1 MQFSFYATLPLPLA
15 RLTTMFSWLYFFT
28 ALMLASI
35 VAGDTYTNPA
45 LSGWHSDPS
54 CVFVPEYDN
63 TTFCTAS
70 SFLSTPG
77 LPIMAS
83 KDLRNWK
90 LVGHA
95 LTKPEEIP
103 EFDESLAQ
111 SDGIWAATIRY
122 HQGTFYIV
130 TVYTHTT
137 TTAGRTRFGLILQT
151 TNPYDDD
158 AWKAP
163 IRYQP
168 DYIDPDIFWDCDGKA
183 YITSAGTY
191 LQEVD
196 LRNGSLSEP
205 LSIWNGSQGVFLEGP
220 HIYFKDDFY
229 YLLVAEGGSG
239 LNHSVTIARSRNI
252 TGPYEDNPSNPV
264 LTNRNTTEYFQN
276 IGHADL
282 FQDAHGNWWSAALA
296 WRSGPEAT
304 SYPMGRETVFTP
316 VEWPSGGWPTFAPV
330 RGIEQ
335 GHKLRQSLHVEGD
348 GPFIARPD
356 DVDFTPGSKLP
367 RNFIYWHWPQKTAY
381 VVSPPDHPGTLQLT
395 PSSFSITDG
404 YENITAGYDIGHRTL
419 VARKQTDTLFQYS
432 VDIKFAP
439 KAANEEVGVTAY
451 LNQVQN
457 HALGIVNMQMNA
469 SINATAGQQSALYF
483 RFITSSKGS
492 LESLDKT
499 LVLVPVPE
507 EWKQSPIRLYIQAQN
522 ETHYTFSAASTKK
535 ISDKRVIALGE
546 ASTLIGGQ
554 GDFTGAYRTTC
565 LLLFAFLSSSHFHFR

>member
-1 MQFSFYATLPLPLA
+1 MLP
-15 RLTTMFSWLYFFT
+15 WLYSAT
-28 ALMLASI
+28 GLMLAGI
-35 VAGDTYTNPA
+35 AAGDTFTNPA
-45 LSGWHSDPS
+45 LPGWHSDPS

-95 LTKPEEIP
+95 LTKPEEMP

-122 HQGTFYIV
+122 HEGTFYIV

-137 TTAGRTRFGLILQT
+137 QTAGRTRFGLILQT
-151 TNPYDDD
+151 CNPYDDE

-163 IRYQP
+163 IRYNP
-168 DYIDPDIFWDCDGKA
+168 DYIDPDIFWDRDGKA

-205 LSIWNGSQGVFLEGP
+205 LNIWNGSQGLFLEGP
-220 HIYFKDDFY
+220 HIYFKDDYY

-239 LNHSVTIARSRNI
+239 LNHSVTMARSRNI

-282 FQDAHGNWWSAALA
+282 FHDAHGNWWSAALT
-296 WRSGPEAT
+296 WRSGPEAVT
-304 SYPMGRETVFTP
+304 YPMGRETVFTP
-316 VEWPSGGWPTFAPV
+316 VEWPSGSWPTFAPV

-335 GHKLRQSLHVEGD
+335 GHQLRESLDVEGD
-348 GPFIARPD
+348 GPFVARPD
-356 DVDFTPGSKLP
+356 NTDFTSGSELP
-367 RNFIYWHWPQKTAY
+367 RNFVYWHWPQKSSY
-381 VVSPPDHPGTLQLT
+381 VVSPPDHPETLQLT
-395 PSSFSITDG
+395 PSFYSITDG
-404 YENITAGYDIGHRTL
+404 YANITAGFDIGHRTL
-419 VARKQTDTLFQYS
+419 VTRKQTDTLFQYS
-432 VDIKFAP
+432 VDIDFAP

-451 LNQVQN
+451 LNQVQS
-457 HALGIVNMQMNA
+457 HALGIVNMPSNA
-469 SINATAGQQSALYF
+469 SANATAGQQSSLYF
-483 RFITSSKGS
+483 RFITSSTGS
-492 LESLDKT
+492 LEHSNRAPL
-499 LVLVPVPE
+499 LVPIPE
-507 EWKQSPIRLYIQAQN
+507 KWTQSPIRLYVQAQN
-522 ETHYTFSAASTKK
+522 ETHYTFSAASTEN
-535 ISDKRVIALGE
+535 IPDKRVIALGE
-546 ASTLIGGQ
+546 ASTLSGGQ
-554 GDFTGAYRTTC
+554 GDFTGACRVLWFPSIISPLTS
-565 LLLFAFLSSSHFHFR
+565 LLS